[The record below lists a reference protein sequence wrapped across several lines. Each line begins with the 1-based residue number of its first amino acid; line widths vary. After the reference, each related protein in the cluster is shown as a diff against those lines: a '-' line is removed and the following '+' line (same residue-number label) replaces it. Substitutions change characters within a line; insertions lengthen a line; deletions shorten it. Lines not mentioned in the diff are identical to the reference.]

1 VCFRYKPGL
10 LPGKDSDERKR
21 AAVQMNIFT
30 KRVLAEMSP
39 ELDRLYAERGRLSIP
54 PESLLRALLL
64 QVF

>member
-1 VCFRYKPGL
+1 
-10 LPGKDSDERKR
+10 
-21 AAVQMNIFT
+21 MNIFT